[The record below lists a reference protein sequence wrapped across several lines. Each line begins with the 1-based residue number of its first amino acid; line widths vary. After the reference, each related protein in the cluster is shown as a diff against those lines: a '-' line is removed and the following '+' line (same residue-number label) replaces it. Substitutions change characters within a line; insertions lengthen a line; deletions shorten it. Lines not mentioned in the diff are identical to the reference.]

1 MYLITLEGG
10 DGSGKG
16 TATKMV
22 AEILL
27 KEASFTS
34 VDVTAEPRRNH
45 PLGKLA
51 VESVRTGDAGPLQEA
66 GFFAADRLD
75 HSHMWIRP
83 RLSMGSVVISER
95 NVHSSLVYQGI
106 VGDLGLDQVARLNS
120 GAMIPDLTIW
130 LDCDPEVALKRINQG
145 TLRMETMDKT
155 EYFETDVFQN
165 RIRAG
170 FHSLLGGDISMPE
183 PFNQGAIV
191 GPIMNH
197 GTESDLKSAIRT
209 VLRKFLSS
217 RPKPL
222 NVSIQEV
229 ELNLIGR
236 AMNANDG
243 QQTLDVGASPQ
254 RDNDDWLQGEA
265 PWKILSNASKMYS
278 DAWMSTNSKLASTVP
293 KSAMSETVFSI
304 VGTLSMISSADIKQL
319 RSALG
324 PVRTV
329 SHRHTQRM
337 IQFLDEQQDWI
348 RRHRT
353 ILGREAPRSELRPDW
368 QAFGRLALLLA
379 PLRPN
384 FQSWRRKSGSSP
396 RWKDS
401 LSHIL
406 KDANESVIKD
416 AELCIERFDAIGCG
430 LGGNKENPTDLA
442 TFKRWFR
449 GD

>member
-22 AEILL
+22 AEILS

-34 VDVTAEPRRNH
+34 VEVTAEPRRNH
-45 PLGKLA
+45 PLGRLA
-51 VESVRTGDAGPLQEA
+51 VESVRTGEAGPLQEA

-83 RLSMGSVVISER
+83 KLAMGSVVISER

-145 TLRMETMDKT
+145 TLRMETMQKT
-155 EYFETDVFQN
+155 EYFETDVLQN
-165 RIRAG
+165 KIRTG
-170 FHSLLGGDISMPE
+170 FHSLLGGKVPMPA
-183 PFNQGAIV
+183 PFNQGTIV

-197 GTESDLKSAIRT
+197 GTEGELKASIRSSI
-209 VLRKFLSS
+209 RRFLSS
-217 RPKPL
+217 RCNPL

-229 ELNLIGR
+229 ELNLIRR
-236 AMNANDG
+236 AMDANDG
-243 QQTLDVGASPQ
+243 QQTLDVGESPS
-254 RDNDDWLQGEA
+254 RDQDDWLQGEA
-265 PWKILSNASKMYS
+265 PWRVLSNAARIYS
-278 DAWMSTNSKLASTVP
+278 EAWDSTDPKLASTVP
-293 KSAMSETVFSI
+293 KGAMSNSVFSI
-304 VGTLSMISSADIKQL
+304 VGTLSMISSADVRQL
-319 RSALG
+319 RSSLG

-337 IQFLDEQQDWI
+337 IQFLDKQQGWI
-348 RRHRT
+348 RRHRM
-353 ILGREAPRSELRPDW
+353 ILGREAPRSELRSDW
-368 QAFGRLALLLA
+368 QAFGRLSLVLA
-379 PLRPN
+379 PIRSKLYE
-384 FQSWRRKSGSSP
+384 WHRKAGSSP
-396 RWKDS
+396 RWKDA

-406 KDANESVIKD
+406 NEGGDSIISD
-416 AELCIERFDAIGCG
+416 IQLCIERFDVIGS
-430 LGGNKENPTDLA
+430 GNKNTKSPKSIDD
-442 TFKRWFR
+442 FRRWYR

>member
-16 TATKMV
+16 TATKMIS
-22 AEILL
+22 EILL
-27 KEASFTS
+27 KESSFSS
-34 VDVTAEPRRNH
+34 VEVTAEPRRNH

-83 RLSMGSVVISER
+83 RLAMGSVVISER

-106 VGDLGLDQVARLNS
+106 VGDLGLEQVARLNS

-145 TLRMETMDKT
+145 TLRMETMNKT
-155 EYFETDVFQN
+155 EYFETDELQTK
-165 RIRAG
+165 IRSG
-170 FHSLLGGDISMPE
+170 FHSLLGGGVPMPS

-197 GTESDLKSAIRT
+197 GTEGELQEEIRHT
-209 VLRKFLSS
+209 IRRFLNS
-217 RPKPL
+217 RPTPI
-222 NVSIQEV
+222 NVSTQEV
-229 ELNLIGR
+229 ELNLIR
-236 AMNANDG
+236 KSMNANDG
-243 QQTLDVGASPQ
+243 QQTLDVGASPSK
-254 RDNDDWLQGEA
+254 DHEDWLQGEA
-265 PWKILSNASKMYS
+265 PWRILSNAVKIYS
-278 DAWMSTNSKLASTVP
+278 DAWESTNPKLASTVP
-293 KSAMSETVFSI
+293 RVAISETVFSI
-304 VGTLSMISSADIKQL
+304 IGTLSMISSVDVKQL

-324 PVRTV
+324 PVRSV

-337 IQFLDEQQDWI
+337 IQFLDVQQWI

-368 QAFGRLALLLA
+368 QAFGKLSLLLA
-379 PLRPN
+379 PLRPKLHE
-384 FQSWRRKSGSSP
+384 WYRKAGSSP
-396 RWKDS
+396 RWKDA
-401 LSHIL
+401 LTHIL
-406 KDANESVIKD
+406 KDGDESIISDVK
-416 AELCIERFDAIGCG
+416 LCIQRFEIIGSGGILGSEIPSDIDA
-430 LGGNKENPTDLA
+430 
-442 TFKRWFR
+442 FRRWYR

>member
-22 AEILL
+22 EEILR

-45 PLGKLA
+45 PLGRLA
-51 VESVRTGDAGPLQEA
+51 VESVRTGEAGPLQEA

-83 RLSMGSVVISER
+83 RLAMGSVVISER

-106 VGDLGLDQVARLNS
+106 VGDLGLEQVARLNS

-165 RIRAG
+165 RIRTG
-170 FHSLLGGDISMPE
+170 FHRLLGGEIAMPD
-183 PFNQGAIV
+183 PFNQGTVV

-197 GTESDLKSAIRT
+197 GTEGELKTSIRN
-209 VLRKFLSS
+209 VLRQFLST
-217 RPKPL
+217 RPSPV
-222 NVSIQEV
+222 NVSMQEV

-243 QQTLDVGASPQ
+243 QQTLDVGASPK
-254 RDNDDWLQGEA
+254 RDHEDWLQGEA
-265 PWKILSNASKMYS
+265 PWRILSNASKIYS
-278 DAWMSTNSKLASTVP
+278 EAWSSTDSKLASTVP
-293 KSAMSETVFSI
+293 KGAMSESVFSI
-304 VGTLSMISSADIKQL
+304 VGTLSMVSSVDVRKL
-319 RSALG
+319 RSTLG

-337 IQFLDEQQDWI
+337 IQFLDGQQGWI

-353 ILGREAPRSELRPDW
+353 IMGREAPRSELRADW

-379 PLRPN
+379 PLRPKL
-384 FQSWRRKSGSSP
+384 QEWYRRSGSAP

-401 LSHIL
+401 LSQIL
-406 KDANESVIKD
+406 KEGGESVISD
-416 AELCIERFDAIGCG
+416 AKLCIERFNVIGSG
-430 LGGNKENPTDLA
+430 LSNRSNSPTNLDE
-442 TFKRWFR
+442 FRRWFR

>member
-22 AEILL
+22 EEILL
-27 KEASFTS
+27 KEASFSS
-34 VDVTAEPRRNH
+34 VEVTAEPRRNH

-83 RLSMGSVVISER
+83 RLAMGSAVISER

-145 TLRMETMDKT
+145 TLRMETMNKT
-155 EYFETDVFQN
+155 EYFETDEFQKK
-165 RIRAG
+165 IRSG
-170 FHSLLGGDISMPE
+170 FHSLLGGDVPMPP
-183 PFNQGAIV
+183 PFNQGEIV

-197 GTESDLKSAIRT
+197 GTEGELQEKIRKT
-209 VLRKFLSS
+209 IRRFLNS
-217 RPKPL
+217 RPTPI
-222 NVSIQEV
+222 NVSLQEV
-229 ELNLIGR
+229 ELNLIR
-236 AMNANDG
+236 KCIDANDG
-243 QQTLDVGASPQ
+243 QQTLDVGTSPSK
-254 RDNDDWLQGEA
+254 DHEDWLQGEP
-265 PWKILSNASKMYS
+265 PWKIISNAVKIYS
-278 DAWMSTNSKLASTVP
+278 EAWSSTNPKLSSTIP
-293 KSAMSETVFSI
+293 KVALSETVFSI
-304 VGTLSMISSADIKQL
+304 IGTLSIISSVDVKQL
-319 RSALG
+319 RSSLG

-337 IQFLDEQQDWI
+337 IQFLDVQQWI

-368 QAFGRLALLLA
+368 QAFGKLALLLG
-379 PLRPN
+379 PLR
-384 FQSWRRKSGSSP
+384 SRLHEWHRKAGPSP
-396 RWKDS
+396 RWKDA
-401 LSHIL
+401 LTHIL
-406 KDANESVIKD
+406 RDGEESTISSV
-416 AELCIERFDAIGCG
+416 ELCIQRFDIIGT
-430 LGGNKENPTDLA
+430 GGSKGSEIPADIDG
-442 TFKRWFR
+442 FRRWYR
-449 GD
+449 GE

>member
-22 AEILL
+22 SEILL

-34 VDVTAEPRRNH
+34 VEVTAEPRRNH

-83 RLSMGSVVISER
+83 RLAMGSVVISER

-120 GAMIPDLTIW
+120 GAMVPDLTIW

-145 TLRMETMDKT
+145 TLRMETMNKT
-155 EYFETDVFQN
+155 EYFETDELQKK
-165 RIRAG
+165 IRSG
-170 FHSLLGGDISMPE
+170 FHTLLGGDISMPS
-183 PFNQGAIV
+183 PFDKGRII

-197 GTESDLKSAIRT
+197 GTEAELEGKIRGT
-209 VLRKFLSS
+209 IRRFLNT
-217 RPKPL
+217 RPTPI
-222 NVSIQEV
+222 NVSLQEV
-229 ELNLIGR
+229 ELNLIR
-236 AMNANDG
+236 KSMDANDG
-243 QQTLDVGASPQ
+243 QQTLDVGASPSI
-254 RDNDDWLQGEA
+254 DHEDWLQGEP
-265 PWKILSNASKMYS
+265 PWKILSNAVKIYS
-278 DAWMSTNSKLASTVP
+278 DAWDSTDPKLASTVP
-293 KSAMSETVFSI
+293 KVVLSETVFSI
-304 VGTLSMISSADIKQL
+304 VGTLCMISSADVKQL
-319 RSALG
+319 RSSLG

-337 IQFLDEQQDWI
+337 IQFLDMHQWI

-353 ILGREAPRSELRPDW
+353 ILGREAPRSDFRPDW
-368 QAFGRLALLLA
+368 QAFGKLALLLSPIRKKLYA
-379 PLRPN
+379 
-384 FQSWRRKSGSSP
+384 WHRKSGNSP
-396 RWKDS
+396 RWKDALSNLLSEGGDS
-401 LSHIL
+401 LIS
-406 KDANESVIKD
+406 DIK
-416 AELCIERFDAIGCG
+416 LCIQRFEVIGCG
-430 LGGNKENPTDLA
+430 RSKGSKIPTDIDD
-442 TFKRWFR
+442 FRRWYR

>member
-16 TATKMV
+16 TATKMISK
-22 AEILL
+22 ILE
-27 KEASFTS
+27 KEASFSS
-34 VDVTAEPRRNH
+34 VEITAEPRRNH

-83 RLSMGSVVISER
+83 RLAMGSVVISER

-106 VGDLGLDQVARLNS
+106 VGDLGLEQVARLNS

-145 TLRMETMDKT
+145 TLRMETMNKT
-155 EYFETDVFQN
+155 EYFETDELQTK
-165 RIRAG
+165 IRSG
-170 FHSLLGGDISMPE
+170 FHSLLGGKVLMPH
-183 PFNQGAIV
+183 PFDRGTVV

-197 GTESDLKSAIRT
+197 GTEGELEEKIR
-209 VLRKFLSS
+209 LSIRKFLNS
-217 RPKPL
+217 RPIPI
-222 NVSIQEV
+222 NVTLQEV
-229 ELNLIGR
+229 ELNLIR
-236 AMNANDG
+236 KCVDANDG
-243 QQTLDVGASPQ
+243 QQTLDVGASPSKDQ
-254 RDNDDWLQGEA
+254 QDWLQGEP
-265 PWKILSNASKMYS
+265 PWKILSNAVKLYS
-278 DAWMSTNSKLASTVP
+278 DAWESTNPKLASTIP
-293 KSAMSETVFSI
+293 KVALSETVFSI
-304 VGTLSMISSADIKQL
+304 IGTLSMISSADIKQL

-324 PVRTV
+324 PVRSV

-337 IQFLDEQQDWI
+337 IQFLDVQQWI

-368 QAFGRLALLLA
+368 HAFGKLALLLA
-379 PLRPN
+379 PIRHKLHD
-384 FQSWRRKSGSSP
+384 WHRKLDSSP
-396 RWKDS
+396 RWKDA
-401 LSHIL
+401 LTHIL
-406 KDANESVIKD
+406 KDGDEKVMMD
-416 AELCIERFDAIGCG
+416 AKLCLQRFEIIGCG
-430 LGGNKENPTDLA
+430 RVKGSKIPTDIDE
-442 TFKRWFR
+442 FRRWYR